1 MKVGLSDITR
11 QAIQNNILNYL
22 SSIKSD
28 EEVDITFSNID
39 DGETNNIV
47 LTCIKKSKDPNMS
60 KSVILTDNK
69 LDIDVGTNATD
80 SKENSDKGEQQSDKT
95 E

>member
-1 MKVGLSDITR
+1 MEMKLSDITR

-28 EEVDITFSNID
+28 EDVDITFSNID

-60 KSVILTDNK
+60 KTVILNDNK

-80 SKENSDKGEQQSDKT
+80 SKENSDKSEQQSDKT